1 MTNPQ
6 KAPTAQSDS
15 TPSQKETPSPSL
27 SNSSGIPSGIKI
39 GIKDLLGL
47 LSILGI
53 AAGLVANKI
62 LIERFDWRI
71 DAAVYREGAI
81 ALVNGDSL
89 YAQPFD
95 MGDISLPFIYPPIG
109 AVLFAPWGY
118 FSFISVELAGNLV
131 VIVSS
136 LLLLLC
142 LYLVTNAVLRGRDKL
157 LAFTI
162 ASISWPITLFAE
174 PVFLN
179 ADLGQINILI
189 MTLVIIDLLPVKRR
203 LPRGVLIGL
212 AAAIKIT
219 PLAMLL
225 YFLVKKDFRG
235 IINAVISLL
244 AFTAIGAVLA
254 WENTKEF
261 FSTTLL
267 SLSAEGDSGVDTTF
281 QSNSSI
287 QAMLYRWW
295 NSKADAEASSLPT
308 ILWIVLSLIAVV
320 AVAYLMHQLFSRGLH
335 VEAVM
340 VNAMLMLLIS
350 PISWSHHWVWLPLW
364 AVVFFVRYRQHP
376 SHPKFLLWSGITLS
390 VMLLM
395 LPPKWW
401 FGRDGLNVFELNFWG
416 KLLIS
421 DWTWLSIGLMI
432 TLGLGLKAFPKI
444 AK

>member
-6 KAPTAQSDS
+6 TAHAAASDS
-15 TPSQKETPSPSL
+15 ASQKEAPNPSL
-27 SNSSGIPSGIKI
+27 SVTV

-47 LSILGI
+47 LSVLGI
-53 AAGLVANKI
+53 AAGLIANKI
-62 LIERFDWRI
+62 LIERYNWRI
-71 DAAVYREGAI
+71 DAAVYREGAL
-81 ALVNGDSL
+81 ALVNGESL

-109 AVLFAPWGY
+109 AILFAPWGY
-118 FSFISVELAGNLV
+118 FDFITVELAGNLV
-131 VIVSS
+131 VIGSS

-142 LYLVTNAVLRGRDKL
+142 LYLVTNAVLSGRDKL

-162 ASISWPITLFAE
+162 AAISWPIALFAE

-189 MTLVIIDLLPVKRR
+189 MALVVMDLLPIKRR
-203 LPRGVLIGL
+203 IPRGVLIGL

-261 FSTTLL
+261 FSSTLL
-267 SLSAEGDSGVDTTF
+267 NLSAEGDSGVDTTF

-295 NSKADAEASSLPT
+295 TSKADAEASSLPT
-308 ILWIVLSLIAVV
+308 ILWIVLSLIAVA

-364 AVVFFVRYRQHP
+364 AVVFFVRYRQHR
-376 SHPKFLLWSGITLS
+376 SHPKFLLWSGVILS

-401 FGRDGLNVFELNFWG
+401 FGRDGVNVFELNFWE

>member
-6 KAPTAQSDS
+6 TAHAAASDS
-15 TPSQKETPSPSL
+15 ASQKEAPNPSRS
-27 SNSSGIPSGIKI
+27 ITV

-47 LSILGI
+47 LSVLGI
-53 AAGLVANKI
+53 AAGLIANKI
-62 LIERFDWRI
+62 LIERYNWRI
-71 DAAVYREGAI
+71 DAAVYREGAL
-81 ALVNGDSL
+81 ALVNGESL

-109 AVLFAPWGY
+109 AILFAPWGY
-118 FSFISVELAGNLV
+118 FDFITVELAGNLV
-131 VIVSS
+131 VIGSS

-142 LYLVTNAVLRGRDKL
+142 LYLVTNAVLSGRDKL

-162 ASISWPITLFAE
+162 AAISWPIALFAE

-189 MTLVIIDLLPVKRR
+189 MALVVMDLLPIKRR
-203 LPRGVLIGL
+203 IPRGVLIGL
-212 AAAIKIT
+212 AAAIEIT

-261 FSTTLL
+261 FSSTLL
-267 SLSAEGDSGVDTTF
+267 NLSAEGDSGVDTTF

-295 NSKADAEASSLPT
+295 TSKADAEASSLPT
-308 ILWIVLSLIAVV
+308 ILWIVLSLIAMA

-364 AVVFFVRYRQHP
+364 AVVFFVRYRQHR
-376 SHPKFLLWSGITLS
+376 SHPKFLLWSGVILS

-401 FGRDGLNVFELNFWG
+401 FGRDGVNVFELNFWE

-432 TLGLGLKAFPKI
+432 TLSLGLKAFPKI

>member
-6 KAPTAQSDS
+6 TAHAAASDS
-15 TPSQKETPSPSL
+15 TSQKEAPNPSL
-27 SNSSGIPSGIKI
+27 SITV

-47 LSILGI
+47 LSVLGI
-53 AAGLVANKI
+53 AAGLIANKI
-62 LIERFDWRI
+62 LIERYNWRI
-71 DAAVYREGAI
+71 DAAVYREGAL
-81 ALVNGDSL
+81 ALVNGESL

-109 AVLFAPWGY
+109 AILFAPWGY
-118 FSFISVELAGNLV
+118 FDFITVELAGNLV
-131 VIVSS
+131 VIGSS

-142 LYLVTNAVLRGRDKL
+142 LYLVTNAVLSGRDKL

-162 ASISWPITLFAE
+162 AAISWPIALFAE

-189 MTLVIIDLLPVKRR
+189 MALVVMDLLPIKRR
-203 LPRGVLIGL
+203 IPRGVLIGL

-261 FSTTLL
+261 FSSTLL
-267 SLSAEGDSGVDTTF
+267 NLSAEGDSGVDTTF

-295 NSKADAEASSLPT
+295 TSKADAEASSLPT
-308 ILWIVLSLIAVV
+308 ILWIVLSLIAVA

-364 AVVFFVRYRQHP
+364 AVVFFVRYRQHR
-376 SHPKFLLWSGITLS
+376 SHPKFLLWSGVILS

-401 FGRDGLNVFELNFWG
+401 FGRDGVNVFELNFWE

>member
-6 KAPTAQSDS
+6 TAHAAASDS
-15 TPSQKETPSPSL
+15 ASQKEAPNPSL
-27 SNSSGIPSGIKI
+27 SITV

-47 LSILGI
+47 LSVLGI
-53 AAGLVANKI
+53 AAGLIANKI
-62 LIERFDWRI
+62 LIERYNWRI
-71 DAAVYREGAI
+71 DAAVYREGAL
-81 ALVNGDSL
+81 ALVNGESL

-109 AVLFAPWGY
+109 AILFAPWGY
-118 FSFISVELAGNLV
+118 FDFITVELAGNLV
-131 VIVSS
+131 VIGSS

-142 LYLVTNAVLRGRDKL
+142 LYLVTNAVLSGRDKL

-162 ASISWPITLFAE
+162 AAISWPIALFAE

-189 MTLVIIDLLPVKRR
+189 MALVVMDLLPIKRR
-203 LPRGVLIGL
+203 IPRGVLIGL

-235 IINAVISLL
+235 IINAVISLF

-261 FSTTLL
+261 FSSTLL
-267 SLSAEGDSGVDTTF
+267 NLSAEGDSGVDTTF

-295 NSKADAEASSLPT
+295 TSKADAEASSLPT
-308 ILWIVLSLIAVV
+308 ILWIVLSLIAVA

-364 AVVFFVRYRQHP
+364 AVVFFVRYRQHR
-376 SHPKFLLWSGITLS
+376 SHPKFLLWSGVILS

-401 FGRDGLNVFELNFWG
+401 FGRDGVNVFELNFWE

-444 AK
+444 SK

>member
-6 KAPTAQSDS
+6 TAHAAASDS
-15 TPSQKETPSPSL
+15 ASQKEAPNPSRS
-27 SNSSGIPSGIKI
+27 ITV

-47 LSILGI
+47 LSVLGI
-53 AAGLVANKI
+53 AAGLIANKI
-62 LIERFDWRI
+62 LIERYNWRI
-71 DAAVYREGAI
+71 DAAVYREGAL
-81 ALVNGDSL
+81 ALVNGESL

-109 AVLFAPWGY
+109 AILFAPWGY
-118 FSFISVELAGNLV
+118 FDFITVELAGNLV
-131 VIVSS
+131 VIGSS

-142 LYLVTNAVLRGRDKL
+142 LYLVTNAVLSGRDKL

-162 ASISWPITLFAE
+162 AAISWPIALFAE

-189 MTLVIIDLLPVKRR
+189 MALVVMDLLPIRR
-203 LPRGVLIGL
+203 RIPRGVLIGL

-261 FSTTLL
+261 FSSTLL
-267 SLSAEGDSGVDTTF
+267 NLSAEGDSGVDTTF

-295 NSKADAEASSLPT
+295 TSKADAEASSLPT
-308 ILWIVLSLIAVV
+308 ILWIVLSLIAVA

-364 AVVFFVRYRQHP
+364 AVVFFVRYRQHR
-376 SHPKFLLWSGITLS
+376 SHPKFLLWSGVILS

-401 FGRDGLNVFELNFWG
+401 FGRDGVNVFELNFWE

>member
-1 MTNPQ
+1 MGNINLGT
-6 KAPTAQSDS
+6 
-15 TPSQKETPSPSL
+15 
-27 SNSSGIPSGIKI
+27 
-39 GIKDLLGL
+39 KDLLTL
-47 LSILGI
+47 ISVLGI

-62 LIERFDWRI
+62 LIERFNWRI
-71 DAAVYREGAI
+71 DAAVYREGAR
-81 ALVNGDSL
+81 ALVEGRSL

-109 AVLFAPWGY
+109 AILFAPWGY
-118 FSFISVELAGNLV
+118 FDFLTVELVGNLMV
-131 VIVSS
+131 VSSS

-142 LYLVTNAVLRGRDKL
+142 LYLVTNAVLEGRDRL

-162 ASISWPITLFAE
+162 AAISWPIMLFAE
-174 PVFLN
+174 PVLLN

-189 MTLVIIDLLPVKRR
+189 MALVVFDLLPIKRR
-203 LPRGVLIGL
+203 IPRGVLIGL
-212 AAAIKIT
+212 AASIKIT

-235 IINAVISLL
+235 IINAVISLC

-261 FSTTLL
+261 FTTTLL
-267 SLSAEGDSGVDTTF
+267 NLNADGESGVDTTF
-281 QSNSSI
+281 QSNSSL

-295 NSKADAEASSLPT
+295 TSKADAEASSIPS
-308 ILWIVLSLIAVV
+308 ILWIVLSVIAIC
-320 AVAYLMHQLFSRGLH
+320 AVAYLMKQLFVRGLN

-364 AVVFFVRYRQHP
+364 AVVFFLRYRQHP
-376 SHPKFLLWSGITLS
+376 FRPKFLLVSGLILS
-390 VMLLM
+390 IMLLM

-401 FGRDGLNVFELNFWG
+401 FGRDGVNVFELNIWE
-416 KLLIS
+416 KVLIN

-432 TLGLGLKAFPKI
+432 TLSIGLKAFPKI
-444 AK
+444 IK

>member
-6 KAPTAQSDS
+6 TAHAATSDS
-15 TPSQKETPSPSL
+15 ASQKEAPSPS
-27 SNSSGIPSGIKI
+27 PSITVGIKE
-39 GIKDLLGL
+39 LLGL
-47 LSILGI
+47 LSVLGI
-53 AAGLVANKI
+53 AAGLIANKI
-62 LIERFDWRI
+62 LIERYNWRI

-109 AVLFAPWGY
+109 AILFAPWGY
-118 FSFISVELAGNLV
+118 FDFITVELAGNLV
-131 VIVSS
+131 VIASS

-142 LYLVTNAVLRGRDKL
+142 LYLVTNAVLNGRDKL

-162 ASISWPITLFAE
+162 AAISWPIALFAE

-189 MTLVIIDLLPVKRR
+189 MALVVLDLLPIKRR
-203 LPRGVLIGL
+203 IPRGVLIGL

-244 AFTAIGAVLA
+244 AFTAIGAALA

-261 FSTTLL
+261 FSSTLL
-267 SLSAEGDSGVDTTF
+267 NLSAEGDSGVDTTF

-295 NSKADAEASSLPT
+295 TSKADAEASSLPT
-308 ILWIVLSLIAVV
+308 ILWIVLSLIAVA
-320 AVAYLMHQLFSRGLH
+320 AVAYLMHQLFSRGLY

-364 AVVFFVRYRQHP
+364 AVVFFVRHRQHP
-376 SHPKFLLWSGITLS
+376 SHPKFLLWSGATLS
-390 VMLLM
+390 VMLLI

-401 FGRDGLNVFELNFWG
+401 FGRDGVNVFELNFWE
-416 KLLIS
+416 KLLLS

-432 TLGLGLKAFPKI
+432 TLGFGLKAFPKI
-444 AK
+444 PK

>member
-6 KAPTAQSDS
+6 TAHAAASDS
-15 TPSQKETPSPSL
+15 TSQKEAPNPSRS
-27 SNSSGIPSGIKI
+27 ITV

-47 LSILGI
+47 LSVLGI
-53 AAGLVANKI
+53 AAGLIANKI
-62 LIERFDWRI
+62 LIERYNWRI
-71 DAAVYREGAI
+71 DAAVYREGAL
-81 ALVNGDSL
+81 ALVNGESL

-109 AVLFAPWGY
+109 AILFAPWGY
-118 FSFISVELAGNLV
+118 FDFITVELAGNLV
-131 VIVSS
+131 VIGSS

-142 LYLVTNAVLRGRDKL
+142 LYLVTNAVLSGRDKL

-162 ASISWPITLFAE
+162 AAISWPIALFAE

-189 MTLVIIDLLPVKRR
+189 MALVVMDLLPIKRR
-203 LPRGVLIGL
+203 IPRGVLIGL

-261 FSTTLL
+261 FSSTLL
-267 SLSAEGDSGVDTTF
+267 NLSAEGDSGVDTTF

-295 NSKADAEASSLPT
+295 SSKADAEASSLPT
-308 ILWIVLSLIAVV
+308 ILWIVLSLIAVA

-364 AVVFFVRYRQHP
+364 AVVFFVRYRQHR
-376 SHPKFLLWSGITLS
+376 SHPKFLLWSGVILS

-401 FGRDGLNVFELNFWG
+401 FGRDGVNVFELNFWE

>member
-6 KAPTAQSDS
+6 TAHAAASDS
-15 TPSQKETPSPSL
+15 ASQKEAPNPSL
-27 SNSSGIPSGIKI
+27 SITV

-47 LSILGI
+47 LSVLGI
-53 AAGLVANKI
+53 AAGLIANKI
-62 LIERFDWRI
+62 LIERYNWRI
-71 DAAVYREGAI
+71 DAAVYREGAL
-81 ALVNGDSL
+81 ALVNGESL

-109 AVLFAPWGY
+109 AILFAPWGY
-118 FSFISVELAGNLV
+118 FDFITVELAGNLV
-131 VIVSS
+131 VIGSS

-142 LYLVTNAVLRGRDKL
+142 LYLVTNAVLSGRDKL

-162 ASISWPITLFAE
+162 AAISWPIALFAE

-189 MTLVIIDLLPVKRR
+189 MALVVMDLLPIKRR
-203 LPRGVLIGL
+203 IPRGVLIGL

-261 FSTTLL
+261 FSSTLL
-267 SLSAEGDSGVDTTF
+267 NLSAEGDSGVDTTF

-295 NSKADAEASSLPT
+295 TSKADAEASSLPT
-308 ILWIVLSLIAVV
+308 ILWIVLSLIAVA

-364 AVVFFVRYRQHP
+364 AVVFFVRYRQHR
-376 SHPKFLLWSGITLS
+376 SHPKFLLWSGVILS

-401 FGRDGLNVFELNFWG
+401 FGRDGVNVFELNFWE

-421 DWTWLSIGLMI
+421 DWTWLSIGS
-432 TLGLGLKAFPKI
+432 
-444 AK
+444 

>member
-6 KAPTAQSDS
+6 TAHAAASDS
-15 TPSQKETPSPSL
+15 TSQKEAPNPSL
-27 SNSSGIPSGIKI
+27 SITV

-47 LSILGI
+47 LSVLGI
-53 AAGLVANKI
+53 AAGLIANKI
-62 LIERFDWRI
+62 LIERYNWRI
-71 DAAVYREGAI
+71 DAAVYREGAL
-81 ALVNGDSL
+81 ALVNGESL

-109 AVLFAPWGY
+109 AILFAPWGY
-118 FSFISVELAGNLV
+118 FDFITVELAGNLV
-131 VIVSS
+131 VIGSS

-142 LYLVTNAVLRGRDKL
+142 LYLVTNAVLSGRDKL

-162 ASISWPITLFAE
+162 AAISWPIALFAE

-189 MTLVIIDLLPVKRR
+189 MALVVMDLLPIKRR
-203 LPRGVLIGL
+203 IPRGVLIGL

-261 FSTTLL
+261 FSSTLL
-267 SLSAEGDSGVDTTF
+267 NLSAEGDSGVDTTF

-295 NSKADAEASSLPT
+295 SSKADAEASSLPT
-308 ILWIVLSLIAVV
+308 ILWIVLSLIAVA

-364 AVVFFVRYRQHP
+364 AVVFFVRYRQHR
-376 SHPKFLLWSGITLS
+376 SHPKFLLWSGVILS

-401 FGRDGLNVFELNFWG
+401 FGRDGVNVFELNFWE

>member
-6 KAPTAQSDS
+6 TAHAAASDS
-15 TPSQKETPSPSL
+15 ASQKEAPNPSL
-27 SNSSGIPSGIKI
+27 SVTV

-47 LSILGI
+47 LSVLGI
-53 AAGLVANKI
+53 AAGLIANKI
-62 LIERFDWRI
+62 LIERYNWRI
-71 DAAVYREGAI
+71 DAAVYREGAL
-81 ALVNGDSL
+81 ALVNGESL

-109 AVLFAPWGY
+109 AILFAPWGY
-118 FSFISVELAGNLV
+118 FDFITVELAGNLV
-131 VIVSS
+131 VIGSS

-142 LYLVTNAVLRGRDKL
+142 LYLVTNAVLSGRDKL

-162 ASISWPITLFAE
+162 AAISWPIALFAE

-189 MTLVIIDLLPVKRR
+189 MALVVMDLLPIKRR
-203 LPRGVLIGL
+203 IPRGVLIGL

-261 FSTTLL
+261 FSSTLL
-267 SLSAEGDSGVDTTF
+267 NLSAEGDSGVDTTF

-295 NSKADAEASSLPT
+295 TSKADAEASSLPT
-308 ILWIVLSLIAVV
+308 ILWIVLSLIAVA

-364 AVVFFVRYRQHP
+364 AVVFFVRYRQHR
-376 SHPKFLLWSGITLS
+376 SHPKFLLWSGVILS

-401 FGRDGLNVFELNFWG
+401 FGRDGVNVFELNFWE

-444 AK
+444 ADRKSVV

>member
-6 KAPTAQSDS
+6 TAHTAASDS
-15 TPSQKETPSPSL
+15 ASQKEAPNPSL
-27 SNSSGIPSGIKI
+27 SITV

-47 LSILGI
+47 LSVLGI
-53 AAGLVANKI
+53 AAGLIANKI
-62 LIERFDWRI
+62 LIERYNWRI
-71 DAAVYREGAI
+71 DAAVYREGAL
-81 ALVNGDSL
+81 ALVNGESL

-109 AVLFAPWGY
+109 AILFAPWGY
-118 FSFISVELAGNLV
+118 FDFITVELAGNLV
-131 VIVSS
+131 VIGSS

-142 LYLVTNAVLRGRDKL
+142 LYLVTNAVLSGRDKL

-162 ASISWPITLFAE
+162 AAISWPIALFAE

-189 MTLVIIDLLPVKRR
+189 MALVVMDLLPIKRR
-203 LPRGVLIGL
+203 IPRGVLIGL

-261 FSTTLL
+261 FSSTLL
-267 SLSAEGDSGVDTTF
+267 NLSAEGDSGVDTTF

-295 NSKADAEASSLPT
+295 TSKADAEASSLPT
-308 ILWIVLSLIAVV
+308 ILWIVLSLIAVA

-364 AVVFFVRYRQHP
+364 AVVFFVRYRQHR
-376 SHPKFLLWSGITLS
+376 SHPKFLLWSGVILS

-401 FGRDGLNVFELNFWG
+401 FGRDGVNVFELNFWE

-444 AK
+444 SK

>member
-6 KAPTAQSDS
+6 TAHAAASDS
-15 TPSQKETPSPSL
+15 ASQKEAPNPSL
-27 SNSSGIPSGIKI
+27 SITV

-47 LSILGI
+47 LSVLGI
-53 AAGLVANKI
+53 AAGLIANKI
-62 LIERFDWRI
+62 LIERYNWRI
-71 DAAVYREGAI
+71 DAAVYREGAL
-81 ALVNGDSL
+81 ALVNGESL

-109 AVLFAPWGY
+109 AILFAPWGY
-118 FSFISVELAGNLV
+118 FDFITVELAGNLV
-131 VIVSS
+131 VIGSS

-142 LYLVTNAVLRGRDKL
+142 LYLVTNAVLSGRDKL

-162 ASISWPITLFAE
+162 AAISWPIALFAE

-189 MTLVIIDLLPVKRR
+189 MALVVMDLLPIKRR
-203 LPRGVLIGL
+203 IPRGVLIGL

-261 FSTTLL
+261 FSSTLL
-267 SLSAEGDSGVDTTF
+267 NLSAEGDSGVDTTF

-295 NSKADAEASSLPT
+295 TSKADAEASSLPT
-308 ILWIVLSLIAVV
+308 ILWIVLSLIAVA
-320 AVAYLMHQLFSRGLH
+320 AVAYLMHQLFFRGLH

-364 AVVFFVRYRQHP
+364 AVVFFVRYRQHR
-376 SHPKFLLWSGITLS
+376 SHPKFLLWSGVILS

-401 FGRDGLNVFELNFWG
+401 FGRDGVNVFELNFWE

-444 AK
+444 SK

>member
-6 KAPTAQSDS
+6 TAHAAASDS
-15 TPSQKETPSPSL
+15 ASQKEAPNPSRS
-27 SNSSGIPSGIKI
+27 ITV

-47 LSILGI
+47 LSVLGI
-53 AAGLVANKI
+53 AAGLIANKI
-62 LIERFDWRI
+62 LIERYNWRI
-71 DAAVYREGAI
+71 DAAVYREGAL
-81 ALVNGDSL
+81 ALVNGESL

-109 AVLFAPWGY
+109 AILFAPWGY
-118 FSFISVELAGNLV
+118 FDFITVELAGNLV
-131 VIVSS
+131 VIGSS
-136 LLLLLC
+136 LLFLLC
-142 LYLVTNAVLRGRDKL
+142 LYLVTNAVLSGRDKL

-162 ASISWPITLFAE
+162 AAISWPIALFAE

-189 MTLVIIDLLPVKRR
+189 MALVVMDLLPIKRR
-203 LPRGVLIGL
+203 IPRGVLIGL

-261 FSTTLL
+261 FSSTLL
-267 SLSAEGDSGVDTTF
+267 NLSAEGDSGVDTTF

-295 NSKADAEASSLPT
+295 TSKADAEASSLPT
-308 ILWIVLSLIAVV
+308 ILWIVLSLIAV
-320 AVAYLMHQLFSRGLH
+320 AAIAYLMHQLFSRGLH

-364 AVVFFVRYRQHP
+364 AVVFFVRYRQHR
-376 SHPKFLLWSGITLS
+376 SHPKFLLWSGVILS

-401 FGRDGLNVFELNFWG
+401 FGRDGVNVFELNFWE

>member
-6 KAPTAQSDS
+6 TAHAAASDS
-15 TPSQKETPSPSL
+15 ASQKEAPNPSRS
-27 SNSSGIPSGIKI
+27 ITV

-47 LSILGI
+47 LSVLGI
-53 AAGLVANKI
+53 AAGLIANKI
-62 LIERFDWRI
+62 LIERYNWRI
-71 DAAVYREGAI
+71 DAAVYREGAL
-81 ALVNGDSL
+81 ALVNGESL

-109 AVLFAPWGY
+109 AILFAPWGY
-118 FSFISVELAGNLV
+118 FDFITVELAGNLV
-131 VIVSS
+131 VIGSS

-142 LYLVTNAVLRGRDKL
+142 LYLVTNAVLSGRDKL

-162 ASISWPITLFAE
+162 AAISWPIALFAE

-189 MTLVIIDLLPVKRR
+189 MALVVMDLLPIKRR
-203 LPRGVLIGL
+203 IPRGVLIGL

-261 FSTTLL
+261 FSSTLL
-267 SLSAEGDSGVDTTF
+267 NLSAEGDSGVDTTF

-295 NSKADAEASSLPT
+295 TSKADAEASSLPT
-308 ILWIVLSLIAVV
+308 ILWIVLSLIAVA

-364 AVVFFVRYRQHP
+364 AVVFFVRYRQHR
-376 SHPKFLLWSGITLS
+376 SHPKFLLWSGVILS

-401 FGRDGLNVFELNFWG
+401 FGRDGVNVFELNFWE

-444 AK
+444 AE

>member
-6 KAPTAQSDS
+6 TAHAAASDS
-15 TPSQKETPSPSL
+15 ASQKEAPNPSL
-27 SNSSGIPSGIKI
+27 SITV

-47 LSILGI
+47 LSVLGI
-53 AAGLVANKI
+53 AAGLIANKI
-62 LIERFDWRI
+62 LIERYNWRI
-71 DAAVYREGAI
+71 DAAVYREGAL
-81 ALVNGDSL
+81 ALVNGESL

-109 AVLFAPWGY
+109 AILFAPWGY
-118 FSFISVELAGNLV
+118 FDFITVELAGNLV
-131 VIVSS
+131 VIGSS

-142 LYLVTNAVLRGRDKL
+142 LYLVTNAVLSGLDKL

-162 ASISWPITLFAE
+162 AAISWPIALFAE

-189 MTLVIIDLLPVKRR
+189 MALVVMDLLPIKRR
-203 LPRGVLIGL
+203 IPRGVLIGL

-261 FSTTLL
+261 FSSTLL
-267 SLSAEGDSGVDTTF
+267 NLSAEGDSGVDTTF

-295 NSKADAEASSLPT
+295 TSKADAEASSLPT
-308 ILWIVLSLIAVV
+308 ILWIVLSLIAVA

-364 AVVFFVRYRQHP
+364 AVVFFVRYRQHR
-376 SHPKFLLWSGITLS
+376 SHPKFLLWSGVILS

-401 FGRDGLNVFELNFWG
+401 FGRDGVNVFELNFWE

>member
-6 KAPTAQSDS
+6 TAHAAASDS
-15 TPSQKETPSPSL
+15 ASQKEAPNPSL
-27 SNSSGIPSGIKI
+27 SITV

-47 LSILGI
+47 LSVLGI
-53 AAGLVANKI
+53 AAGLIANKI
-62 LIERFDWRI
+62 LIERYNWRI
-71 DAAVYREGAI
+71 DAAVYREGAL
-81 ALVNGDSL
+81 ALVNGESL

-109 AVLFAPWGY
+109 AILFAPWGY
-118 FSFISVELAGNLV
+118 FDFITVELAGNLV
-131 VIVSS
+131 VIGSS

-142 LYLVTNAVLRGRDKL
+142 LYLVTNAVLSGRDKL

-162 ASISWPITLFAE
+162 AAISWPIALFAE

-189 MTLVIIDLLPVKRR
+189 MALVVMDLLPIKRR
-203 LPRGVLIGL
+203 IPRGVLIGL

-261 FSTTLL
+261 FSSTLL
-267 SLSAEGDSGVDTTF
+267 NLSAEGDSGVDTTF

-295 NSKADAEASSLPT
+295 TSKADAEASSLPT
-308 ILWIVLSLIAVV
+308 ILWIVLSLIAVA

-364 AVVFFVRYRQHP
+364 AVVFFVRYRQHR
-376 SHPKFLLWSGITLS
+376 SHPKFLLWSGFILS

-401 FGRDGLNVFELNFWG
+401 FGRDGVNVFELNFWE

>member
-6 KAPTAQSDS
+6 TAHAAASDS
-15 TPSQKETPSPSL
+15 ASQKEAPNPSL
-27 SNSSGIPSGIKI
+27 SITV

-47 LSILGI
+47 LSVLGI
-53 AAGLVANKI
+53 AAGLIANKI
-62 LIERFDWRI
+62 LIERYNWRI
-71 DAAVYREGAI
+71 DAAVYREGAL
-81 ALVNGDSL
+81 ALVNGESL

-109 AVLFAPWGY
+109 AILFAPWGY
-118 FSFISVELAGNLV
+118 FDFITVELAGNLV
-131 VIVSS
+131 VIGSS

-142 LYLVTNAVLRGRDKL
+142 LYLVTNAVLSGRDKL

-162 ASISWPITLFAE
+162 AAISWPIALFAE

-189 MTLVIIDLLPVKRR
+189 MALVVMDLLPIKRR
-203 LPRGVLIGL
+203 IPRGVLIGL

-261 FSTTLL
+261 FSSTLL
-267 SLSAEGDSGVDTTF
+267 NLSAEGDSGVDTTF

-295 NSKADAEASSLPT
+295 TSKADAEASSLPT
-308 ILWIVLSLIAVV
+308 ILWIVLSLIAVA

-364 AVVFFVRYRQHP
+364 AVVFFVRHRQHR
-376 SHPKFLLWSGITLS
+376 SHPKFLLWSGVILS

-401 FGRDGLNVFELNFWG
+401 FGRDGVNVFELNFWE

-444 AK
+444 SK

>member
-6 KAPTAQSDS
+6 TAHAAASDS
-15 TPSQKETPSPSL
+15 ASQKEAPNPSL
-27 SNSSGIPSGIKI
+27 SITV

-47 LSILGI
+47 LSVLGI
-53 AAGLVANKI
+53 AAGLIANKI
-62 LIERFDWRI
+62 LIERYNWRI
-71 DAAVYREGAI
+71 DAAVYREGAL
-81 ALVNGDSL
+81 ALVNGESL

-109 AVLFAPWGY
+109 AILFAPWGY
-118 FSFISVELAGNLV
+118 FDFITVELAGNLV
-131 VIVSS
+131 VIGSS

-142 LYLVTNAVLRGRDKL
+142 LYLVTNAVLSGRDKL

-162 ASISWPITLFAE
+162 AAISWPIALFAE

-189 MTLVIIDLLPVKRR
+189 MALVVMDLLPIKRR
-203 LPRGVLIGL
+203 IPRGVLIGL

-261 FSTTLL
+261 FSSTLL
-267 SLSAEGDSGVDTTF
+267 NLSAEGDSGVDTTF

-295 NSKADAEASSLPT
+295 TSKADAEASSLPT
-308 ILWIVLSLIAVV
+308 ILWIVLSLIAVA

-364 AVVFFVRYRQHP
+364 AVVFFVRYRQHR
-376 SHPKFLLWSGITLS
+376 SHPKFLLWSGVILS

-401 FGRDGLNVFELNFWG
+401 FGRDGVNVFELNFWE

-421 DWTWLSIGLMI
+421 DCTWLSIGLMI

>member
-6 KAPTAQSDS
+6 TAHAAASDS
-15 TPSQKETPSPSL
+15 ASQKEAPNPSL
-27 SNSSGIPSGIKI
+27 SITV

-47 LSILGI
+47 LSVLGI
-53 AAGLVANKI
+53 AAGLIANKI
-62 LIERFDWRI
+62 LIERYNWRI
-71 DAAVYREGAI
+71 DAAVYREGAL
-81 ALVNGDSL
+81 ALVNGESL

-109 AVLFAPWGY
+109 AILFAPWGY
-118 FSFISVELAGNLV
+118 FDFITVELAGNLV
-131 VIVSS
+131 VIGSS

-142 LYLVTNAVLRGRDKL
+142 LYLVTNAVLSGRDKL

-162 ASISWPITLFAE
+162 AAISWPIALFAE

-189 MTLVIIDLLPVKRR
+189 MALVVMDLLPIKRR
-203 LPRGVLIGL
+203 IPRGVLIGL

-261 FSTTLL
+261 FSSTLL
-267 SLSAEGDSGVDTTF
+267 NLSAEGDSGVDTTF

-295 NSKADAEASSLPT
+295 TSKADAEASSLPT
-308 ILWIVLSLIAVV
+308 ILWIVLSLIAVA

-364 AVVFFVRYRQHP
+364 AVVFFVRYRQHR
-376 SHPKFLLWSGITLS
+376 SHPKFLLWSGVILS

-401 FGRDGLNVFELNFWG
+401 FGRDGVNVFELNFWE

-432 TLGLGLKAFPKI
+432 TLGLGLKVFPKI